1 MASRYFQGRVIETN
15 EPCYIS
21 WDTESCC
28 SKIQSLIELKLE
40 APNLSTDHRCHG
52 AREEELSQSA
62 CFAGLTPP
70 PLFFLLFSWTTFAL
84 LYFIPVHPHTQT
96 LWLHGLQR
104 LFWPFLRVDE
114 SEIQPWSNLY
124 TIHLSISVYEHFLHS
139 LCIPTATKCT
149 KWLHWHCNNPKYI
162 CIVGHDKQTEAMNF
176 KGSA

>member
-1 MASRYFQGRVIETN
+1 MNAPRGISVTQQLSQQGWWALPLPFCLKVFGFHQLKKSRQGQGRWMTSMASRYFQGRVIETN

-70 PLFFLLFSWTTFAL
+70 LPLPPPFSAFLLAHICFAL
-84 LYFIPVHPHTQT
+84 FYTSAPTHTNTHKHCGYMAFKDYF
-96 LWLHGLQR
+96 GL
-104 LFWPFLRVDE
+104 F
-114 SEIQPWSNLY
+114 
-124 TIHLSISVYEHFLHS
+124 
-139 LCIPTATKCT
+139 
-149 KWLHWHCNNPKYI
+149 
-162 CIVGHDKQTEAMNF
+162 
-176 KGSA
+176 

>member
-1 MASRYFQGRVIETN
+1 MNAPRGISVTQQLSQQGWWALPLPFCLKVFGFHQLKKSRQGQGRWMTSMASRYFQGRVIETN

-70 PLFFLLFSWTTFAL
+70 LPPPLFLLFSWPTFAL

-96 LWLHGLQR
+96 HTNIVAT
-104 LFWPFLRVDE
+104 WPSKIILAFSRCR
-114 SEIQPWSNLY
+114 WKWN
-124 TIHLSISVYEHFLHS
+124 
-139 LCIPTATKCT
+139 TAM
-149 KWLHWHCNNPKYI
+149 I
-162 CIVGHDKQTEAMNF
+162 
-176 KGSA
+176 